1 MRTEHRDLRDL
12 ESVGPATVEDLRAL
26 GITSVDALAGADPQ
40 VLYDR
45 LCALRGQRLDPC
57 CEDVFRAAVAQ
68 ARDPNLPAER
78 RRWWYW
84 SRLRRAGA
92 SRERQG

>member
-1 MRTEHRDLRDL
+1 MRTENRKLIDLV
-12 ESVGPATVEDLRAL
+12 SVGPATVEDLRAL
-26 GITSVDALAGADPQ
+26 GITSVGALVSEDPRD
-40 VLYDR
+40 LYDR

-68 ARDPNLPAER
+68 ARDPKLPADQ

-84 SRLRRAGA
+84 SRLRKGEDPRA
-92 SRERQG
+92 RQG